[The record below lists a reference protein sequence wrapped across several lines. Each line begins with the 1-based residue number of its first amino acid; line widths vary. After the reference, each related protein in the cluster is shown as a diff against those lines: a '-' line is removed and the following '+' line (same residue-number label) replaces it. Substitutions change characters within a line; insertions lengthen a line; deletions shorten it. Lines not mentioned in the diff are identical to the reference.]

1 MFFLLGKGETDIDDV
16 GETDIDD
23 VAAQEND
30 QNVSKKKESSAAFV
44 TDIDKAEENTGMN
57 RVSRFLVCLMILKH
71 NSGMGMIDDKVKDY
85 FVMNGVSYFFSPFY
99 DFLCEIA

>member
-23 VAAQEND
+23 IVTQETD
-30 QNVSKKKESSAAFV
+30 QNVSKKKESSAAYV

-57 RVSRFLVCLMILKH
+57 RVSRFLV
-71 NSGMGMIDDKVKDY
+71 
-85 FVMNGVSYFFSPFY
+85 
-99 DFLCEIA
+99 FLVI